1 MTNSYKKAITEK
13 IKESLNNWID
23 KLKSEHKELLLTK
36 QWQIQFPKGFSE
48 GHNVLNVVTGSKKG
62 KHLVAE
68 VQFVLPVD
76 LELDF
81 NDIELILKNEP
92 FKESKTKSAVRRT
105 PLPVDEPI
113 GLLNDLVK
121 GVNSFLMSLNI
132 NLPVATPVT
141 GFNPIDKPNHVL
153 NVKPLFFKNRQI
165 IPMDAISHFNGNH
178 DLGDSNLI
186 DKVKDEMLKSPHLP
200 QWLKTIES
208 RDTWHSLMQKLA
220 EGFIHYQKNI
230 GKAVDLKEFFE
241 KYEEHLLD
249 NDKLYHFCKYK
260 SKPVELDTNGWC
272 NETYCSKMPYHSKC
286 SYATLKFGTKPKE

>member
-1 MTNSYKKAITEK
+1 MTNSYKKAISEK

-23 KLKSEHKELLLTK
+23 KLKLEHKELLLTK
-36 QWQIQFPKGFSE
+36 QWQIQFPKGFSA

-68 VQFVLPVD
+68 VQFVLPSD

-81 NDIELILKNEP
+81 DDLELILKNEP
-92 FKESKTKSAVRRT
+92 FREAKARSKVKHT
-105 PLPVDEPI
+105 PQPIDEP
-113 GLLNDLVK
+113 LEQLNDLVL
-121 GVNSFLMSLNI
+121 GVNSFLTSLNI
-132 NLPVATPVT
+132 NLPSATQIK
-141 GFNPIDKPNHVL
+141 GFNPINNQRSVL
-153 NVKPLFFKNRQI
+153 NVKPLFSKDQQI
-165 IPMDAISHFNGNH
+165 IPVEAINHLNGVH
-178 DLGDSNLI
+178 DLGDNNLI
-186 DKVKDEMLKSPHLP
+186 ERVKDEMLKSPHLP

-220 EGFIHYQKNI
+220 EGFIHYQKNV
-230 GKAVDLKEFFE
+230 GKAVDLKEFFD

-286 SYATLKFGTKPKE
+286 SYATLKFGTNPL

>member
-1 MTNSYKKAITEK
+1 MTNGYKKAISER

-23 KLKSEHKELLLTK
+23 KLKLEHKELLLTK

-48 GHNVLNVVTGSKKG
+48 GHNVLNVVTGSKQG

-68 VQFVLPVD
+68 VQFVLPRD

-92 FKESKTKSAVRRT
+92 FKEPKTKSYVHRT
-105 PLPVDEPI
+105 PQPVDGPI
-113 GLLNDLVK
+113 GLLNDIVK

-132 NLPVATPVT
+132 DLPAATPVA
-141 GFNPIDKPNHVL
+141 GFNPIDRPNPSL
-153 NVKPLFFKNRQI
+153 KTQPLFSKSRQVV
-165 IPMDAISHFNGNH
+165 PMDAINHLNGNH
-178 DLGDSNLI
+178 DLGDNNLI

-200 QWLKTIES
+200 EWLKTIES

-220 EGFIHYQKNI
+220 EGFIHYQKNV

-241 KYEEHLLD
+241 KYEEHLLE
-249 NDKLYHFCKYK
+249 NNKLYHFCKYK
-260 SKPVELDTNGWC
+260 SKPVELDANGWC
-272 NETYCSKMPYHSKC
+272 TETYCTKMPYRSKC
-286 SYATLKFGTKPKE
+286 TYATLKFGTNPL

>member
-1 MTNSYKKAITEK
+1 MTSSYKKAISEK

-23 KLKSEHKELLLTK
+23 KLKLEHKELLLTK

-68 VQFVLPVD
+68 VQFVLPSD

-81 NDIELILKNEP
+81 DDIELILKNEP
-92 FKESKTKSAVRRT
+92 FRERKTRT
-105 PLPVDEPI
+105 KVKHAPLPIDEP
-113 GLLNDLVK
+113 LDQLNDIVL
-121 GVNSFLMSLNI
+121 GVNSFLTSLNI
-132 NLPVATPVT
+132 NLPSATQIK
-141 GFNPIDKPNHVL
+141 GFNPINNQRSAL
-153 NVKPLFFKNRQI
+153 NVKPMFTNDQKIMPTETILPFSEDN
-165 IPMDAISHFNGNH
+165 
-178 DLGDSNLI
+178 NLI
-186 DKVKDEMLKSPHLP
+186 DKVKDEMLKSSYLP
-200 QWLKTIES
+200 EWLKTIES

-241 KYEEHLLD
+241 KYEEHLIE

-260 SKPVELDTNGWC
+260 SKPVILDSNGWC
-272 NETYCSKMPYHSKC
+272 NETYCSKMPYRSKC
-286 SYATLKFGTKPKE
+286 SYATLKFGTNPL

>member
-1 MTNSYKKAITEK
+1 MTNGYKKAIAEK

-23 KLKSEHKELLLTK
+23 KLKAEHKELLLTK

-68 VQFVLPVD
+68 VQFVLPQD

-81 NDIELILKNEP
+81 DDIELILKNEP
-92 FKESKTKSAVRRT
+92 FRERKTRSRVQQT
-105 PLPVDEPI
+105 PLPIDEPI
-113 GLLNDLVK
+113 DQLNDLVL
-121 GVNSFLMSLNI
+121 GVNSFLTSLNI
-132 NLPVATPVT
+132 NLPSATQIK
-141 GFNPIDKPNHVL
+141 GFNPTTNQKNGI
-153 NVKPLFFKNRQI
+153 NVKPLFTKDQKI
-165 IPMDAISHFNGNH
+165 MPMETTLPFSDDN
-178 DLGDSNLI
+178 NLI
-186 DKVKDEMLKSPHLP
+186 ERVKDEMLKSLHLP

-241 KYEEHLLD
+241 KYEEHLID

-260 SKPVELDTNGWC
+260 SKPVTLDTNGWC
-272 NETYCSKMPYHSKC
+272 NETYCSKMPYRSKC
-286 SYATLKFGTKPKE
+286 SYATLKFGANPL